1 MRKFMFVAGVVL
13 AGSASASAPVAV
25 FSGDFRISGVAPHAF
40 DVLVRVGDTQCI
52 EMEKGYVLELEASS
66 FNKSIARIKASPFV
80 PRKDAVRGFVLHE
93 STAIGAVSER
103 SSFTYQVCDEGVL
116 FVSPVRDDLPGC

>member
-13 AGSASASAPVAV
+13 AGSASASAPGAV

-40 DVLVRVGDTQCI
+40 DVLVRVGDTQRI

-66 FNKSIARIKASPFV
+66 FNKSIARIKDAS
-80 PRKDAVRGFVLHE
+80 GEVLHE

>member
-40 DVLVRVGDTQCI
+40 DVLVRVGDTQRI
-52 EMEKGYVLELEASS
+52 EMEKGYGRLNFQVQHPHINQPEAGKRGSVL
-66 FNKSIARIKASPFV
+66 RW
-80 PRKDAVRGFVLHE
+80 D
-93 STAIGAVSER
+93 TAI
-103 SSFTYQVCDEGVL
+103 
-116 FVSPVRDDLPGC
+116 